1 MPSSDREK
9 PLVLVIDDDFC
20 VREIVQRI
28 LVKDGM
34 TVLLAA
40 SGAEGLDLARAH
52 LPDLIVL
59 DVVMPGE
66 NGFDL
71 LTGIKAEPAISGIP
85 VIIFT
90 LLSVQYREKAER
102 LGAVAYIPK
111 PFDMR
116 DIVQTIRKFL

>member
-1 MPSSDREK
+1 
-9 PLVLVIDDDFC
+9 
-20 VREIVQRI
+20 
-28 LVKDGM
+28 
-34 TVLLAA
+34 LAA
-40 SGAEGLDLARAH
+40 SGAEGLALARAH

-71 LTGIKAEPAISGIP
+71 LKEIKAEPAIRDVP

-90 LLSVQYREKAER
+90 LLSAQYREKAER